1 MANAH
6 KLPGE
11 LTIYAAG
18 SLRAQFEKW
27 VAKLPKG
34 RRAVALAGTA
44 LPVDA
49 SGVNEVDAA
58 GLQLLL
64 SLSKS
69 LGAHKRSLQ
78 LVDPSTP
85 LRSACDTLG
94 LSGVLIRA
102 NQPGASS

>member
-11 LTIYAAG
+11 LTIYAVG
-18 SLRAQFEKW
+18 GLRAQFEKW

-34 RRAVALAGTA
+34 RRATALAGTA

-64 SLSKS
+64 SLSKT

-78 LVDPSTP
+78 LIDPSTP

-94 LSGVLIRA
+94 LSGVLIDA
-102 NQPGASS
+102 TQPGASS